1 MTSLEVLAMVLCT
14 ISCSS
19 YEDKPSVI
27 LIIIDTLRA
36 DHLSCYG
43 YERITSPV
51 LDSLAATGTIWANA
65 NSNASWTLPATAS
78 IWTGVAPKSHGV
90 TMSLA
95 TGNVFGISPETPVL
109 PMAMKSN
116 GYQTA
121 GFFNVYLF
129 SPYFGFHKGFDR
141 YDCTEKGH
149 DRAEETVDMAIQW
162 LEEIDHEKP
171 FFLTVHLF
179 DVHAP
184 YDPPAPFNT
193 LFCNDETDGK
203 SYWDISEN
211 GDILHPEQLEHLM
224 GLYDGEIA
232 QVDSELGRLFRTVRD
247 LELDQKTL
255 IIVTADHGE
264 EFLEHGYVGH
274 GKNLFQETVH
284 IPLITSGTEVAAGAV
299 RHETVAQFDI
309 FPSILSY
316 CACLT
321 DNRFDGISFFSESLP
336 ENRFIPA
343 SEINRA

>member
-1 MTSLEVLAMVLCT
+1 
-14 ISCSS
+14 
-19 YEDKPSVI
+19 
-27 LIIIDTLRA
+27 
-36 DHLSCYG
+36 
-43 YERITSPV
+43 
-51 LDSLAATGTIWANA
+51 
-65 NSNASWTLPATAS
+65 
-78 IWTGVAPKSHGV
+78 
-90 TMSLA
+90 MSLA

-109 PMAMKSN
+109 PMVMKSN

-121 GFFNVYLF
+121 GFFNVYLLG
-129 SPYFGFHKGFDR
+129 PYFGFHKGFDR
-141 YDCTEKGH
+141 YDYAEKGH
-149 DRAEETVDMAIQW
+149 GRAEETVDMAIQW

-203 SYWDISEN
+203 TYWDISEN

-232 QVDSELGRLFRTVRD
+232 LVDSELGRLFRTVRD

-264 EFLEHGYVGH
+264 EFLEHGYVEH

-284 IPLITSGTEVAAGAV
+284 IPLITSGAQVAAGAV

-321 DNRFDGISFFSESLP
+321 DNRFEGVSFFSESLP

-343 SEINRA
+343 SEINTGVSFNLASVTDGKIKVIWDADTDSSEMYDLISDPMELNPMPADSELLSKVLLYWASPCLWNPVLLENWRVAPVLRDLGYI